1 MNKIVA
7 LISLKVFLLV
17 AITGG
22 VVLSMGGCNTVQ
34 GLGKDVSK
42 LGDKIENKAEE
53 KKKY

>member
-7 LISLKVFLLV
+7 LILLKVFLLV
-17 AITGG
+17 TVTAG